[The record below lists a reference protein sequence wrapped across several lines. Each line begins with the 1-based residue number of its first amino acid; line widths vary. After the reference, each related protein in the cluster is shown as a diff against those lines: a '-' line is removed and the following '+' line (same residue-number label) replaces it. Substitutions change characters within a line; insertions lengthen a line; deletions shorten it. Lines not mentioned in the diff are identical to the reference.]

1 MQINKVSILVPWI
14 GSFPLQS
21 FQTQYGDGVFLAVL
35 RPLPLHLSSPVH
47 FASDKSRACELS
59 LKVQIN
65 FNACNSKIKCEM
77 RGWGAELAWIT
88 ALAA

>member
-1 MQINKVSILVPWI
+1 MQINKVNILVPWI

-35 RPLPLHLSSPVH
+35 RPPPLRLSSPVH
-47 FASDKSRACELS
+47 FAWDKSRTCQFS
-59 LKVQIN
+59 LKVQMN
-65 FNACNSKIKCEM
+65 FNSCNSKIKCAM